1 MSSDVRDMA
10 RRRFGRRRSGT
21 CAPRRG
27 EATRALA
34 LAIVLAMLGGPET
47 RSMDEA
53 ERDGARTIGAGTTRW
68 PVGLDWGFGRGATAQ
83 FIPFPPPSPVASP
96 PPDAPRPP
104 PFPHPP
110 PPPPLPPPPPPT
122 PTPTRHGEMLTANT
136 DYLTADK
143 CALANGSTVVTVT
156 AKDAPAGNLTC
167 RFVDYEIGH
176 LLLSADELVTSTKA
190 EYDAA
195 NAEAENQLAA
205 VGFIPDEAYRAN
217 LSAFNAWTWATG
229 NRTAAYANS
238 LSATAFAEP
247 VNATILSRVVQS
259 EGHEL
264 VTATCVVPAGVGKVL
279 TVGLVNDGGAEGFES
294 LGNHFP
300 LTESNVTQLSGNVR
314 VRRMELTE
322 VSPVA
327 GPTTGNTLV
336 TMTGEG
342 FQSPMTCVF
351 RRDSVPTVIAATVIS
366 ETVVTCVAPHGS
378 SKVDVELTFDDD
390 GCFLPFD
397 FMYYNP
403 PEVLVVSP
411 SSGPR
416 FGSVN
421 ITVYATNLYF
431 LKTYPS
437 YMKPRCA
444 LGMAGSSETGSAVA
458 VLPGHISADGASVVC
473 PTPHTSFGGGDHVVR
488 VSFND
493 QQYAPPM
500 SSASASSTSFKAVGP
515 TLVMSK
521 SVYHVSENSKEVN
534 VSVELLGELNVLNV
548 SVLVNV
554 SFGGDS
560 VLPGE
565 SEEEG
570 YRPTTHAAAVYGGAR
585 WSDRDFAVPVR
596 ELRWAAGEL
605 GARHVTVQILND
617 RIYETALEALT
628 LGLYNAT
635 NADVQGNRSTTVVTI
650 ADEDQA
656 LTLNVRPYTAVYRV
670 PGGAPYAYI
679 PVDVVGGENALPAT
693 VSYEVK
699 GGTMTKDVMYE
710 STAGT
715 LTWEPHDRDTKTV
728 RVTLMWNAIPLHG
741 ELTLGMTLTPTA
753 NARTLESETQHS
765 PPSATQ
771 ALWVFGVPLGACPP
785 GTRRTTSAGWIAN
798 DPPPPPP
805 LPTSPPPPQPPPPN
819 ARDDAELHSLQ
830 VWVQPPRVRDDFG
843 DFVTPAME
851 RADFSP
857 EFRSGHYAYDVYLAN
872 GYAEF
877 QARFQTRSKD
887 AAVMTVADTF
897 IPAVK
902 PGLTDHLNLA
912 SGGAGRRRGLLG
924 HPDGRDAMD
933 ATATRWTTSSAEPWT
948 PRSSSSSSSSSS
960 SFGRRMLQ
968 MGNEQ
973 IRDFTGVAVGTT
985 RVVVN
990 VSAAAAGVYTAYV
1003 VDVHRAS
1010 TASSNQ
1016 VTTWKVFAGSPS
1028 RQTRTEAA
1036 FNATFAAEM
1045 SSDKTVHR
1053 LATPLPYSI
1062 TNLTAACVFAKSG
1075 DVLLA
1080 TMALMP
1086 GDGSAPTSAPEIVEV
1101 DAAAVGQET
1110 ASVLLTKYLPA
1121 TETLTLRVLAK
1132 DGHSAREYR
1141 LLIER
1146 EAPPPPRR
1154 RPPRPRRP
1162 RRPRRRG
1169 RRRRTPT
1176 RGLRRRRR
1184 RRRPRRH
1191 RPPRMR
1197 RRCRPRRW
1205 PRTRCRSRPRTNRS
1219 ARTAP
1224 RGRSRTCRTC

>member
-10 RRRFGRRRSGT
+10 RRCFRRRRSGT
-21 CAPRRG
+21 CALRRG

-34 LAIVLAMLGGPET
+34 LAIILAMLGGPET
-47 RSMDEA
+47 RTLDEC
-53 ERDGARTIGAGTTRW
+53 ERDGARTIGAGTTPW

-83 FIPFPPPSPVASP
+83 SIPYPPPS
-96 PPDAPRPP
+96 P

-110 PPPPLPPPPPPT
+110 PPPPSPPPPPPT

-167 RFVDYEIGH
+167 RFVDFEIGH
-176 LLLSADELVTSTKA
+176 LLLSADENVTSTKTA
-190 EYDAA
+190 YDAA
-195 NAEAENQLAA
+195 NAEAEAQLDRL
-205 VGFIPDEAYRAN
+205 GFIPDEAYNNN

-229 NRTAAYANS
+229 NRTTAYANS

-247 VNATILSRVVQS
+247 VNATILSRVVQP

-264 VTATCVVPAGVGKVL
+264 VTATCAVPAGVGKVL

-314 VRRMELTE
+314 VRRMELTD
-322 VSPVA
+322 VSPMS

-336 TMTGEG
+336 TMTGKG

-351 RRDSVPTVIAATVIS
+351 RRDSVPTVVAATVVS
-366 ETVVTCVAPHGS
+366 ETTATCVAPHGS
-378 SKVDVELTFDDD
+378 SKVDVELTFDD

-411 SSGPR
+411 TSGPR

-431 LKTYPS
+431 LKTYPT

-444 LGMAGSSETGSAVA
+444 LGMAGSGETGDAVA
-458 VLPGHISADGASVVC
+458 VLHGHISADGASVVC
-473 PTPHTSFGGGDHVVR
+473 PTPHTSFDGGDHVVR
-488 VSFND
+488 VSLND

-500 SSASASSTSFKAVGP
+500 LSASAASTSFKAVGP

-534 VSVELLGELNVLNV
+534 VSVELVGELNVLNV

-596 ELRWAAGEL
+596 ELHWAAGEL
-605 GARHVTVQILND
+605 GARYVTVQILND

-628 LGLYNAT
+628 LSLYNAT

-650 ADEDQA
+650 TDDDRA

-670 PGGAPYAYI
+670 PGGEPYAYI

-710 STAGT
+710 STTGT

-741 ELTLGMTLTPTA
+741 ELTLGMTLTPVA
-753 NARTLESETQHS
+753 NAQTLETETQGLT

-785 GTRRTTSAGWIAN
+785 GTRRTTSEGWIAN

-805 LPTSPPPPQPPPPN
+805 LPQSPPPPQPPPPN
-819 ARDDAELHSLQ
+819 ARDDAELQSLQ
-830 VWVQPPRVRDDFG
+830 V
-843 DFVTPAME
+843 
-851 RADFSP
+851 
-857 EFRSGHYAYDVYLAN
+857 
-872 GYAEF
+872 
-877 QARFQTRSKD
+877 
-887 AAVMTVADTF
+887 
-897 IPAVK
+897 
-902 PGLTDHLNLA
+902 
-912 SGGAGRRRGLLG
+912 
-924 HPDGRDAMD
+924 
-933 ATATRWTTSSAEPWT
+933 
-948 PRSSSSSSSSSS
+948 
-960 SFGRRMLQ
+960 
-968 MGNEQ
+968 
-973 IRDFTGVAVGTT
+973 
-985 RVVVN
+985 
-990 VSAAAAGVYTAYV
+990 
-1003 VDVHRAS
+1003 
-1010 TASSNQ
+1010 
-1016 VTTWKVFAGSPS
+1016 
-1028 RQTRTEAA
+1028 
-1036 FNATFAAEM
+1036 
-1045 SSDKTVHR
+1045 R
-1053 LATPLPYSI
+1053 LS
-1062 TNLTAACVFAKSG
+1062 
-1075 DVLLA
+1075 
-1080 TMALMP
+1080 
-1086 GDGSAPTSAPEIVEV
+1086 
-1101 DAAAVGQET
+1101 
-1110 ASVLLTKYLPA
+1110 
-1121 TETLTLRVLAK
+1121 
-1132 DGHSAREYR
+1132 
-1141 LLIER
+1141 
-1146 EAPPPPRR
+1146 
-1154 RPPRPRRP
+1154 
-1162 RRPRRRG
+1162 
-1169 RRRRTPT
+1169 
-1176 RGLRRRRR
+1176 
-1184 RRRPRRH
+1184 
-1191 RPPRMR
+1191 
-1197 RRCRPRRW
+1197 
-1205 PRTRCRSRPRTNRS
+1205 
-1219 ARTAP
+1219 
-1224 RGRSRTCRTC
+1224 

>member
-1 MSSDVRDMA
+1 MSSDVRDMTRRCF
-10 RRRFGRRRSGT
+10 RRRRIGT
-21 CAPRRG
+21 CALRRG

-34 LAIVLAMLGGPET
+34 LAIILAMLGGPET
-47 RSMDEA
+47 RTLDEC
-53 ERDGARTIGAGTTRW
+53 ERDGARTIGAGTTRS

-83 FIPFPPPSPVASP
+83 SMPAS
-96 PPDAPRPP
+96 
-104 PFPHPP
+104 
-110 PPPPLPPPPPPT
+110 PPPPPT

-167 RFVDYEIGH
+167 RFVDFEIGH
-176 LLLSADELVTSTKA
+176 LLLSADENVTSTKTA
-190 EYDAA
+190 YDAA
-195 NAEAENQLAA
+195 NAEAEAQLDRL
-205 VGFIPDEAYRAN
+205 GFIPDEAYNNN

-247 VNATILSRVVQS
+247 VNATILSRVVQP

-314 VRRMELTE
+314 VRRMELTDI
-322 VSPVA
+322 SPMS

-336 TMTGEG
+336 TMTGKG

-351 RRDSVPTVIAATVIS
+351 RRDSVPTVVAATVVS
-366 ETVVTCVAPHGS
+366 ETTATCVAPHGS
-378 SKVDVELTFDDD
+378 SKVDVELTFDD

-411 SSGPR
+411 TSGPR

-458 VLPGHISADGASVVC
+458 VLHGHISADGASVVC
-473 PTPHTSFGGGDHVVR
+473 PTPHTSFDGGDHVVR
-488 VSFND
+488 VSLND

-500 SSASASSTSFKAVGP
+500 SSASAASTSFKAVGP

-534 VSVELLGELNVLNV
+534 VSVELVGELNVLNV

-596 ELRWAAGEL
+596 ELHWAAGEL
-605 GARHVTVQILND
+605 GARYVTVQILND

-628 LGLYNAT
+628 LSLYNAT

-650 ADEDQA
+650 TDDDRA

-670 PGGAPYAYI
+670 PGGEPYAYI

-710 STAGT
+710 STTGT

-741 ELTLGMTLTPTA
+741 ELTLGMTLTPVA
-753 NARTLESETQHS
+753 NAQTLETETQGLT

-785 GTRRTTSAGWIAN
+785 GTRRTTSEGWIAN

-805 LPTSPPPPQPPPPN
+805 LPQSPPPPQPPPPN
-819 ARDDAELHSLQ
+819 ARDDAELQSLQ
-830 VWVQPPRVRDDFG
+830 V
-843 DFVTPAME
+843 
-851 RADFSP
+851 
-857 EFRSGHYAYDVYLAN
+857 
-872 GYAEF
+872 
-877 QARFQTRSKD
+877 
-887 AAVMTVADTF
+887 
-897 IPAVK
+897 
-902 PGLTDHLNLA
+902 
-912 SGGAGRRRGLLG
+912 
-924 HPDGRDAMD
+924 
-933 ATATRWTTSSAEPWT
+933 
-948 PRSSSSSSSSSS
+948 
-960 SFGRRMLQ
+960 
-968 MGNEQ
+968 
-973 IRDFTGVAVGTT
+973 
-985 RVVVN
+985 
-990 VSAAAAGVYTAYV
+990 
-1003 VDVHRAS
+1003 
-1010 TASSNQ
+1010 
-1016 VTTWKVFAGSPS
+1016 
-1028 RQTRTEAA
+1028 
-1036 FNATFAAEM
+1036 
-1045 SSDKTVHR
+1045 R
-1053 LATPLPYSI
+1053 LS
-1062 TNLTAACVFAKSG
+1062 
-1075 DVLLA
+1075 
-1080 TMALMP
+1080 
-1086 GDGSAPTSAPEIVEV
+1086 
-1101 DAAAVGQET
+1101 
-1110 ASVLLTKYLPA
+1110 
-1121 TETLTLRVLAK
+1121 
-1132 DGHSAREYR
+1132 
-1141 LLIER
+1141 
-1146 EAPPPPRR
+1146 
-1154 RPPRPRRP
+1154 
-1162 RRPRRRG
+1162 
-1169 RRRRTPT
+1169 
-1176 RGLRRRRR
+1176 
-1184 RRRPRRH
+1184 
-1191 RPPRMR
+1191 
-1197 RRCRPRRW
+1197 
-1205 PRTRCRSRPRTNRS
+1205 
-1219 ARTAP
+1219 
-1224 RGRSRTCRTC
+1224 

>member
-1 MSSDVRDMA
+1 MSSDVRDMTRRCF
-10 RRRFGRRRSGT
+10 RRRRIGT
-21 CAPRRG
+21 CALRRG

-34 LAIVLAMLGGPET
+34 LAIILAMLGGPET
-47 RSMDEA
+47 RTLDEC
-53 ERDGARTIGAGTTRW
+53 ERDGARTIGAGTTPW

-83 FIPFPPPSPVASP
+83 SMPAS
-96 PPDAPRPP
+96 
-104 PFPHPP
+104 
-110 PPPPLPPPPPPT
+110 PPPPPT

-156 AKDAPAGNLTC
+156 AKDAPAGNLPC
-167 RFVDYEIGH
+167 RFVDFEIGH
-176 LLLSADELVTSTKA
+176 LLLSADENVTSTKTA
-190 EYDAA
+190 YDAA
-195 NAEAENQLAA
+195 NAEAEAQLDRL
-205 VGFIPDEAYRAN
+205 GFIPDEAYNNN

-247 VNATILSRVVQS
+247 VNATILSRVVQP

-264 VTATCVVPAGVGKVL
+264 VTATCAVPAGVGKAL

-314 VRRMELTE
+314 VRRMELTD
-322 VSPVA
+322 VSPMS

-336 TMTGEG
+336 TMTGKG

-351 RRDSVPTVIAATVIS
+351 RRDSVPTVVAATVVS
-366 ETVVTCVAPHGS
+366 ETTATCVAPHGS
-378 SKVDVELTFDDD
+378 SKVDVELTFDD

-411 SSGPR
+411 TSGPR

-458 VLPGHISADGASVVC
+458 VLHGHISADGASVVC
-473 PTPHTSFGGGDHVVR
+473 PTPHTSFDGGDHVVR
-488 VSFND
+488 VSLND

-500 SSASASSTSFKAVGP
+500 SSASAASTSFKAVGP
-515 TLVMSK
+515 TIVMSK

-534 VSVELLGELNVLNV
+534 VSVELVGELNVLNV

-596 ELRWAAGEL
+596 ELHWAAGEL
-605 GARHVTVQILND
+605 GARYVTVQILND

-628 LGLYNAT
+628 LSLYNAT

-650 ADEDQA
+650 TDDDRA

-670 PGGAPYAYI
+670 PGGEPYAYI

-710 STAGT
+710 STTGT

-741 ELTLGMTLTPTA
+741 ELTLGMTLTPVA
-753 NARTLESETQHS
+753 NAQTLETETQGLT

-785 GTRRTTSAGWIAN
+785 GTRRATSEGWIAN

-805 LPTSPPPPQPPPPN
+805 LPQSPPPPQPPPPN
-819 ARDDAELHSLQ
+819 ARDDAELQSLQ
-830 VWVQPPRVRDDFG
+830 V
-843 DFVTPAME
+843 
-851 RADFSP
+851 
-857 EFRSGHYAYDVYLAN
+857 
-872 GYAEF
+872 
-877 QARFQTRSKD
+877 
-887 AAVMTVADTF
+887 
-897 IPAVK
+897 
-902 PGLTDHLNLA
+902 
-912 SGGAGRRRGLLG
+912 
-924 HPDGRDAMD
+924 
-933 ATATRWTTSSAEPWT
+933 
-948 PRSSSSSSSSSS
+948 
-960 SFGRRMLQ
+960 
-968 MGNEQ
+968 
-973 IRDFTGVAVGTT
+973 
-985 RVVVN
+985 
-990 VSAAAAGVYTAYV
+990 
-1003 VDVHRAS
+1003 
-1010 TASSNQ
+1010 
-1016 VTTWKVFAGSPS
+1016 
-1028 RQTRTEAA
+1028 
-1036 FNATFAAEM
+1036 
-1045 SSDKTVHR
+1045 R
-1053 LATPLPYSI
+1053 L
-1062 TNLTAACVFAKSG
+1062 F
-1075 DVLLA
+1075 
-1080 TMALMP
+1080 
-1086 GDGSAPTSAPEIVEV
+1086 
-1101 DAAAVGQET
+1101 
-1110 ASVLLTKYLPA
+1110 
-1121 TETLTLRVLAK
+1121 
-1132 DGHSAREYR
+1132 
-1141 LLIER
+1141 
-1146 EAPPPPRR
+1146 
-1154 RPPRPRRP
+1154 
-1162 RRPRRRG
+1162 
-1169 RRRRTPT
+1169 
-1176 RGLRRRRR
+1176 
-1184 RRRPRRH
+1184 
-1191 RPPRMR
+1191 
-1197 RRCRPRRW
+1197 
-1205 PRTRCRSRPRTNRS
+1205 
-1219 ARTAP
+1219 
-1224 RGRSRTCRTC
+1224 